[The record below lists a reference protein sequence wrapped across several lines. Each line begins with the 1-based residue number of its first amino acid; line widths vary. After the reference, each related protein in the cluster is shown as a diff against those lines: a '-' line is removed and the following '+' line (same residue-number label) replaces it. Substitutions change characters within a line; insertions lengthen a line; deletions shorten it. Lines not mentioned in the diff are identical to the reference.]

1 MYTLMHDTSVHIF
14 PENIFLL
21 TCIMF
26 SQIKKKKKN
35 LHVFFSDIPCIPT
48 VLNDF
53 TFNMM

>member
-26 SQIKKKKKN
+26 SQIKKKKN